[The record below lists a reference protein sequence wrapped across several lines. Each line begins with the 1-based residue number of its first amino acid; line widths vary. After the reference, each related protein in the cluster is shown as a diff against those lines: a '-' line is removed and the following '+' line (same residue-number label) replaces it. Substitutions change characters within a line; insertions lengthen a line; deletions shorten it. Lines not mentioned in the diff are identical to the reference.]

1 MERILLE
8 HLTALHAFYGDV
20 MGVRIA
26 RKHVGWYLA
35 TLPGAKEFRAQFNRL
50 DETQAQV
57 ATVREFF
64 AGRDKSLG
72 TGDGEGVA
80 A

>member
-1 MERILLE
+1 
-8 HLTALHAFYGDV
+8 

-35 TLPGAKEFRAQFNRL
+35 TLPGAREFRAHFNRL
-50 DETQAQV
+50 DDTEAQC
-57 ATVREFF
+57 ANVREFF
-64 AGRDKSLG
+64 SERYKSLG